1 MQQSSGRPTEV
12 EGVWLLEWFLGLG
25 LAWGLTVF
33 MILLFFRGGKGQ
45 GMRLPTLF
53 TACLFWPFTL
63 LAAAIGLLG
72 AAWAGKRRDCP
83 QGLEPAFGPRRP
95 ARAGQAGDK
104 PRHLKKT

>member
-1 MQQSSGRPTEV
+1 MQQSPGRPTEV

-72 AAWAGKRRDCP
+72 AAWAGKRRDCARRDWSRRS
-83 QGLEPAFGPRRP
+83 GLALRLGPVKP
-95 ARAGQAGDK
+95 ETSRA
-104 PRHLKKT
+104 T